1 MPNSELTPLLEL
13 LPAGVEAVAAEPIGG
28 SGSNRRYWRL
38 RLSTGSSLIATL
50 GTNLKENEA
59 FIYLADK
66 LGRAG
71 VRVPQ
76 VVAVTADRMGYLQ
89 TDVGS
94 RALFDDL
101 NRRDIIVKSI
111 SLLAKA
117 QSAPGIDF
125 SRCFPVAEMTPRSV
139 MWDLN
144 YFKYCFLK
152 TCSGLEFDE
161 SALEDDF
168 ETLTRIIST
177 AGPRGFMVRD
187 FQSRNIMIGHDN
199 EPWLIDF
206 QGGRLGP
213 AHYDVAS
220 FLWQARARFS
230 PELRSEMIS
239 LYCRER
245 NLDEAEFRATMRYF
259 VVFRLLQ
266 ALGAYGFRGRFERK
280 EHFLKSIEPAV
291 ESLRSEIQ
299 HVADRLP
306 ALSSIVGDVH
316 FC

>member
-13 LPAGVEAVAAEPIGG
+13 LPTGVEAVAAEPIGG

-38 RLSTGSSLIATL
+38 TLSNGKKLIATV

-59 FIYLADK
+59 FMYLAYK
-66 LGRAG
+66 LAGAG
-71 VRVPQ
+71 VRVPR
-76 VVAVTADRMGYLQ
+76 VVGVTVDGMSYLQ

-101 NRRDIIVKSI
+101 SRHDIIVKSI
-111 SLLAKA
+111 RLLARA
-117 QSAPGIDF
+117 QSAPDIDY

-152 TCSGLEFDE
+152 TCPGLEFDE

-168 ETLTRIIST
+168 EELTRIIST
-177 AGPRGFMVRD
+177 AEPRGFMVRD
-187 FQSRNIMIGHDN
+187 FQSRNIMIGYDN

-206 QGGRLGP
+206 QGGRFGP

-230 PELRSEMIS
+230 PELRSEMIT

-245 NLDEAEFRATMRYF
+245 DLKESEFRATLRYF
-259 VVFRLLQ
+259 VVFRLMQ

-291 ESLRSEIQ
+291 ASLRQEIE
-299 HVADRLP
+299 HVPDLP
-306 ALSSIVGDVH
+306 ALRSIIGDAH

>member
-1 MPNSELTPLLEL
+1 MPANELTPLLTL
-13 LPAGVEAVAAEPIGG
+13 LPAGAEVVATESIGG

-38 RLSTGSSLIATL
+38 ILADGSSLIATL
-50 GTNLKENEA
+50 GTNLAENEA
-59 FIYLADK
+59 FIYLAGK
-66 LGRAG
+66 LADAG
-71 VRVPQ
+71 VRVPRIIA
-76 VVAVTADRMGYLQ
+76 VAPDRMSYLQ
-89 TDVGS
+89 TDVGQH
-94 RALFDDL
+94 ALFDDL
-101 NRRDIIVKSI
+101 SRHDLIVKSI
-111 SLLAKA
+111 QLLARA
-117 QSAPGIDF
+117 QSAPGIDY

-152 TCSGLEFDE
+152 TCAGLEFDE

-177 AGPRGFMVRD
+177 AEPRGFMVRD
-187 FQSRNIMIGHDN
+187 FQSRNIMIGPDN
-199 EPWLIDF
+199 NPWLIDF

-230 PELRSEMIS
+230 PELRSEMVT

-245 NLDEAEFRATMRYF
+245 GLNEAGFRDRMRYF

-291 ESLRSEIQ
+291 ESLRVEIEN
-299 HVADRLP
+299 VGDLP
-306 ALSSIVGDVH
+306 ALRSIVADPH